1 MSVQPGRNP
10 GHNPGHNPVALFV
23 CAFFWEL
30 VLLCLPSEGSAQ
42 AHFSPY
48 SQEPGPVLRLE
59 EPERNDVFVPAADD
73 AAMQVAEAKPVAA
86 NPAKGAAGQG
96 QVVVPVAV
104 PQMSG
109 QGRPSLT
116 QSTGTMTPAQNRA
129 APGAQGTN
137 APVPNAQDPN
147 ASVPNASA
155 SGTPAAQSQDAAA
168 AGAPSAGTVP
178 DAAPASDRTDTAAPV
193 IATPPVS
200 VMSTANVSVA
210 PDSGAGSTGRTS
222 LTQSTGIVTPAR
234 DGAGNRTPE
243 KNASAASAAEENP
256 ASASDG
262 VAAPAA
268 PAPQA
273 TEPGTS
279 AETPAAAPLESSA
292 ENASE
297 NSSGNSSED
306 SYEVSTEASSNPSPE
321 VSGRFEDRT
330 LERTGRRTMPDII
343 MHYPAFGI
351 ALVDRDIEAWVE
363 HIALA
368 FERDLSGESEGGPEA
383 YNVAWL
389 NAACTVRFASPT
401 CVSIVFDVWM
411 HTGGAEL
418 SQDVLTLNYNL
429 LTGQRLHI
437 VDIFENV
444 DTALRLLSEAARR
457 ELERG
462 AGELMQTDIENGTFP
477 VPENFSSLAL
487 TENGVTV
494 NFQPYQVSRLPKAVS
509 VEVPLEELL
518 PAGPLL
524 SLWGKK

>member
-1 MSVQPGRNP
+1 MSVQPGRSP
-10 GHNPGHNPVALFV
+10 IGLFV

-42 AHFSPY
+42 AHFSSY
-48 SQEPGPVLRLE
+48 SQDPGPVLRLE
-59 EPERNDVFVPAADD
+59 EPERNDVFAPAADD
-73 AAMQVAEAKPVAA
+73 AAMQVAEAKPGQDNPGQANPVLA

-96 QVVVPVAV
+96 QVVVPVVA
-104 PQMSG
+104 PQGVG

-116 QSTGTMTPAQNRA
+116 QSTGTVTPAQDGA
-129 APGAQGTN
+129 GHGAQGTS
-137 APVPNAQDPN
+137 ASVPNAQDPD

-155 SGTPAAQSQDAAA
+155 SGAPAARSGDAGA
-168 AGAPSAGTVP
+168 AGAPSAATVP
-178 DAAPASDRTDTAAPV
+178 NADPAFGRTDTAAPV

-200 VMSTANVSVA
+200 VMPTASVPVA
-210 PDSGAGSTGRTS
+210 PDSGAGSSGRPS

-243 KNASAASAAEENP
+243 KNASAASAAEDNP
-256 ASASDG
+256 ASASEG
-262 VAAPAA
+262 VAASA
-268 PAPQA
+268 APQA
-273 TEPGTS
+273 AGPETS
-279 AETPAAAPLESSA
+279 AEVPAGAQAAAPLESPA
-292 ENASE
+292 ENSSE
-297 NSSGNSSED
+297 NSFED
-306 SYEVSTEASSNPSPE
+306 PSEVSTEAASPPSSE

-343 MHYPAFGI
+343 MHYPAFGM
-351 ALVDRDIEAWVE
+351 AQVDRDIEAWVE

-368 FERDLSGESEGGPEA
+368 FERDLSGEPEGGPEA

-411 HTGGAEL
+411 HTGGTEL
-418 SQDVLTLNYNL
+418 SQDVLTLNYSL

-457 ELERG
+457 ELQKG

-494 NFQPYQVSRLPKAVS
+494 NFQPYQVSRLPRAVS
-509 VEVPLEELL
+509 VEVSLEELL